1 MWLRYFEPLCSCLLS
16 RRKSSA
22 EESDILTLTLPLAG
36 LEQTAG
42 TAALET
48 LATLSELHPRVRD
61 ADVAVASAPACTSA
75 LYRFQFT
82 VVVLVIVFCPSERA
96 ASDGAADCEEDNEQ
110 HGD

>member
-1 MWLRYFEPLCSCLLS
+1 MRLRYFEPVCLLS
-16 RRKSSA
+16 SWKSSA

-48 LATLSELHPRVRD
+48 LATLRELHPRVRD
-61 ADVAVASAPACTSA
+61 ADVAVASTPTGTSA

-82 VVVLVIVFCPSERA
+82 VVGLVIVFRPGERG
-96 ASDGAADCEEDNEQ
+96 ASDRGADSEDENDEYS
-110 HGD
+110 D